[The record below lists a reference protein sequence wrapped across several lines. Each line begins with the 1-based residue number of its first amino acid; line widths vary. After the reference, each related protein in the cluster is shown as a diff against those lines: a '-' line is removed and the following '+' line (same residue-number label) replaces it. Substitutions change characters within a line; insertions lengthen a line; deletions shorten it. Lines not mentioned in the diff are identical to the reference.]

1 MNIQINRAAVQRDS
15 IPFNFQIGIT
25 FLIYL
30 SAATF
35 KNRLFVVSSRNFSLA
50 FVTFSR
56 AHISLSVSLS
66 LSRAILK
73 NVNNETCLR
82 RRGKEKIIS
91 FLEKKQLWH
100 GTLFVPDTQIEN
112 PLYES
117 FSRIKD

>member
-50 FVTFSR
+50 FVTFSFLPPR

-91 FLEKKQLWH
+91 FLEKKQL
-100 GTLFVPDTQIEN
+100 
-112 PLYES
+112 
-117 FSRIKD
+117 

>member
-50 FVTFSR
+50 FVTSSR

-82 RRGKEKIIS
+82 RRDKEKIIS
-91 FLEKKQLWH
+91 FLEKKQL
-100 GTLFVPDTQIEN
+100 
-112 PLYES
+112 
-117 FSRIKD
+117 